1 MNKEIQRDGEITTK
15 IFDNRSLEADY
26 ATLIPILKPGMR
38 VLDVGC
44 GTGAISKGIAE
55 KVGPE
60 GHVTGIDNTEKFIAS
75 GKETYQH
82 IENLDLIYADIF
94 QFKPEEKFDLIV
106 SARVLQWLNNP
117 VDALKRFKELLKPGG
132 QVSVLDYNHEQL
144 QWHPAPPESMLRFY
158 STFLR
163 WRADAGMNNHITE
176 DLPGYFAEAGFNDIE
191 IHDANEVYVKS
202 QNNFLSKIGI
212 WAKVAASTQM
222 VDEGY
227 ISNDDRLQAIDDYSA
242 WIQSDAESMT
252 MVLKEVRGR
261 IA

>member
-1 MNKEIQRDGEITTK
+1 MNKEIQRDGKTTTA

-26 ATLIPILKPGMR
+26 ATLIPLLKPGMR

-55 KVGPE
+55 RIGPN
-60 GHVTGIDNTEKFIAS
+60 GYVTGIDNTEKFITS

-82 IENLDLIYADIF
+82 INNLELIYADIF
-94 QFKPEEKFDLIV
+94 QFEPAEKFDLIV

-117 VDALKRFKELLKPGG
+117 VDALKRFKKLLKPGG

-158 STFLR
+158 GTFLR
-163 WRADAGMNNHITE
+163 WRADAGMNNHIAE
-176 DLPGYFAEAGFNDIE
+176 DLPGYFEEAGFSNIE
-191 IHDANEVYVKS
+191 TYDADEIYVKG
-202 QNNFLSKIGI
+202 QDNFLSKIGI
-212 WAKVAASTQM
+212 WAKVASSTQM

-227 ISNDDRLQAIDDYSA
+227 ISNDDRLQAIEDYNK
-242 WIQSDAESMT
+242 WIETDAESMT
-252 MVLKEVRGR
+252 MVLKEVRGT
-261 IA
+261 AL

>member
-26 ATLIPILKPGMR
+26 ATLIPILKPDMR

-44 GTGAISKGIAE
+44 GTGTISKGIAE
-55 KVGPE
+55 KVGPD
-60 GHVTGIDNTEKFIAS
+60 GYVTGIDNTEKFIVS

-82 IENLDLIYADIF
+82 IKNLDLIYADIF
-94 QFKPEEKFDLIV
+94 QFEPAEKFDLIV

-163 WRADAGMNNHITE
+163 WRADAGMNNNITE
-176 DLPGYFAEAGFNDIE
+176 DLPEYFAEAGFYDIE
-191 IHDANEVYVKS
+191 IYDANEVYIKH
-202 QNNFLSKIGI
+202 QGNFLSKIGI

-227 ISNDDRLQAIDDYSA
+227 ISNTDRLRAIDDYNT
-242 WIQSDAESMT
+242 WIQSNAESMT

>member
-1 MNKEIQRDGEITTK
+1 MNKEIQRDGEVTTK

-26 ATLIPILKPGMR
+26 TTLIPILKSGMR

-55 KVGPE
+55 RVGPN
-60 GHVTGIDNTEKFIAS
+60 GHVTGIDNTEKFITS

-82 IENLDLIYADIF
+82 IKNLDLSYADIF
-94 QFKPEEKFDLIV
+94 QFEPEEKFDLIV

-176 DLPGYFAEAGFNDIE
+176 DLPEYFAEAGFADIE
-191 IHDANEVYVKS
+191 IHDANEVYVKG
-202 QNNFLSKIGI
+202 QDNFLSKIGI

-227 ISNDDRLQAIDDYSA
+227 ISNDDRLQAIDDYNA
-242 WIQSDAESMT
+242 WIQSEAESMT
-252 MVLKEVRGR
+252 MVLKEFRGKL
-261 IA
+261 A